1 METGC
6 MKQHP
11 EYSTIQR
18 TEKMRTVDA
27 YGLKASL
34 DSRVLNEIRK
44 TQKHFVSKLLSP
56 RVYVFVLRCMV
67 SDSWGGQTWGQQCQ
81 VRL

>member
-1 METGC
+1 
-6 MKQHP
+6 
-11 EYSTIQR
+11 
-18 TEKMRTVDA
+18 MRTVDA